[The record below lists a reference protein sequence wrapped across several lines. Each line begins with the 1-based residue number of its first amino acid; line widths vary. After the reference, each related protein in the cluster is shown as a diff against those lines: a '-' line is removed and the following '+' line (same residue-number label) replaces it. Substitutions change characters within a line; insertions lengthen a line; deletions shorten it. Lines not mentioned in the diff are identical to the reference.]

1 MTPVSGYPFLDRC
14 QLITTWMSNTEF
26 YTDSITVCHFASVKG
41 WTYVRTIFSEPKFLG
56 SIHYH
61 IFLPMVRRCARELR
75 YKDRRNANS
84 IFKRRSRCRP
94 RCWVLKSL
102 MFPVLTRQ
110 LQTVKLSFPIV
121 MRFSLLGPMSASFR
135 LNVTHELMIQQNLD
149 LTKCQGTGEICSI
162 SRVRYIEHL
171 DFKNLRKNNQNVC

>member
-1 MTPVSGYPFLDRC
+1 MD
-14 QLITTWMSNTEF
+14 
-26 YTDSITVCHFASVKG
+26 
-41 WTYVRTIFSEPKFLG
+41 VRTDDFLRAKFSWKHTLPYFLTYG
-56 SIHYH
+56 APLRAS
-61 IFLPMVRRCARELR
+61 RARELR

-110 LQTVKLSFPIV
+110 FQTVKLSFPIV

-135 LNVTHELMIQQNLD
+135 LNATHNLMIQQNLD
-149 LTKCQGTGEICSI
+149 ITKCQWTGEICSI
-162 SRVRYIEHL
+162 SRVSYIEHL
-171 DFKNLRKNNQNVC
+171 DFKDLRKNNQNVCYIEVKLIINFQNPALPD

>member
-1 MTPVSGYPFLDRC
+1 MQSCDTGQRIPFFDSC

-26 YTDSITVCHFASVKG
+26 YTDSIKVCHFASVNMKG
-41 WTYVRTIFSEPKFLG
+41 WTYVRTIIYWKHRLPYFLTHG
-56 SIHYH
+56 APLRPS
-61 IFLPMVRRCARELR
+61 RARELR
-75 YKDRRNANS
+75 YKDWRNANS

-94 RCWVLKSL
+94 RCWILKSL

-110 LQTVKLSFPIV
+110 LQTVRHSFPIV

-135 LNVTHELMIQQNLD
+135 LNATHKLMIQQNLD

-162 SRVRYIEHL
+162 SRVR
-171 DFKNLRKNNQNVC
+171 